1 MPSPTEPRAPTPREA
16 PERIAP
22 SAASTVIEVDGLT
35 TGYGH
40 ESVLEGVTFAV
51 TSGELVGLIGPN
63 GSGKSTLLKA
73 LIGLRPVWSGRI
85 DVLGGA
91 PGTVRQR
98 IGYMPQ
104 AESVD
109 WSFPIS
115 VTEVVA
121 MGLYRP
127 RLDPRRLRRI
137 GARQREAVSAAME
150 QMRIAHLRS
159 RQIGELSGGQQRRV
173 LLARTLVKGPD
184 VLLLDEP
191 AAGLDAS
198 IEHDLMALL
207 TELARSGK
215 TLVVATHDLTSVYEF
230 YSAALCLNRRVMA
243 YGPPQEALSEDV
255 LIDTFGRHLM
265 VFYRDDHGYTAEP
278 HVHHGV
284 HDHD

>member
-1 MPSPTEPRAPTPREA
+1 MPSPTEPQAPMPGNALEQVA
-16 PERIAP
+16 PP
-22 SAASTVIEVDGLT
+22 TAATVIDVEGLT

-40 ESVLEGVTFAV
+40 ESVLEEVTFAV

-85 DVLGGA
+85 AVLGGA
-91 PGTVRQR
+91 PGAVRQR

-109 WSFPIS
+109 WSFPIT
-115 VTEVVA
+115 VAEVVA

-127 RLDPRRLRRI
+127 RLDPRRLRRH
-137 GARQREAVSAAME
+137 GAPQREAVAAAME
-150 QMRIAHLRS
+150 QMQIADLRS

-173 LLARTLVKGPD
+173 LLARTLVKDPN

-207 TELARSGK
+207 RDLARSGK

-230 YSAALCLNRRVMA
+230 YSAALCLNRRVTA

-265 VFYRDDHGYTAEP
+265 VFYRDGHGYTAEP

-284 HDHD
+284 HNHD

>member
-1 MPSPTEPRAPTPREA
+1 MPSSTESQSPTSRIVSEQAVSLATAP
-16 PERIAP
+16 
-22 SAASTVIEVDGLT
+22 VIEVEALT
-35 TGYGH
+35 TGYGRQ
-40 ESVLEGVTFAV
+40 SVLDGVTFSVA
-51 TSGELVGLIGPN
+51 SGELVGLIGPN

-73 LIGLRPVWSGRI
+73 LIGLRPIWGGRI

-91 PGTVRQR
+91 PAAARPR

-109 WSFPIS
+109 WSFP
-115 VTEVVA
+115 VTVKEVVA

-127 RLDPRRLRRI
+127 RLDPRRLRRS
-137 GARQREAVSAAME
+137 GARQREAVADAME
-150 QMRIAHLRS
+150 QMRIAHLGS

-173 LLARTLVKGPD
+173 LLARTLVKDPD
-184 VLLLDEP
+184 LLLLDEP

-207 TELARSGK
+207 RDLARAGK

-230 YSAALCLNRRVMA
+230 YSTALCLNRRVMA
-243 YGPPQEALSEDV
+243 YGPPREALSEDV
-255 LIDTFGRHLM
+255 LIETFGRHLM